1 MYQALYRKY
10 RPQVFDDVV
19 GQSHITDTLKAQ
31 LQGEKMSHAYLF
43 TGTRGTGKTTCAKIL
58 AKAVNCTNLHD
69 GNPCNCCPSCRS
81 IDSGSCV
88 DVLEIDAASNNG
100 VDHVRALRDEAI
112 YSPGEVKKRVYIVD
126 EVHML
131 STAAFNALLKII
143 EEPPAHLLFIL
154 ATTELHKV
162 PATILSRC
170 QRFSF
175 RRLQAGDIEKRL
187 HLVAYEEGIDLSP
200 EAAEQLAVLADGA
213 LRDGL
218 SLLDQCASATTST
231 VTADTVASVLGLAG
245 EKKVAELFTKIAT
258 GDTHGVLTE
267 FSALYEAG
275 KDLSAMLSEMSTLA
289 RDLLLMRTAPN
300 SGKGMLSSVCRQEER
315 EKLVKL
321 FSAPQLLHMVSLLQK
336 TASNFA
342 VSVSPRLDAELCLME
357 LCNPALSQ
365 DVRAL
370 SARVGKLEE
379 QLATG
384 AFVTAPIPTPAQV
397 APAPAEQPA
406 PTAELPT
413 DAPAPKKETPPAPA
427 NDDTLPADFWAEF
440 RGSLKADLHEP
451 YWSLLAQFTPTLKNG
466 ILSLEGPAFAVATLQ
481 GADQNL
487 FSQKASALLH
497 RPITVKI
504 TGAGEKRPQG
514 DDPLKDLLQFGANHE
529 DIFTITK

>member
-19 GQSHITDTLKAQ
+19 GQNHITDTLKAQ

-58 AKAVNCTNLHD
+58 AKAVNCTSPHD

-126 EVHML
+126 EVHLL

-231 VTADTVASVLGLAG
+231 VTADTVAAVLGLAG
-245 EKKVAELFTKIAT
+245 EKKVAELFEKIAA
-258 GDTHGVLTE
+258 GDTHGVLTD

-300 SGKGMLSSVCRQEER
+300 SGKGMLSSLCRQEER
-315 EKLVKL
+315 EKLIRL
-321 FSAPQLLHMVSLLQK
+321 FTAPQLLHMVSLLQK
-336 TASNFA
+336 TASGFA
-342 VSVSPRLDAELCLME
+342 VSPSPRLDAELCLME

-379 QLATG
+379 QVATG
-384 AFVTAPIPTPAQV
+384 AFAA
-397 APAPAEQPA
+397 APAPAPVQEAPA
-406 PTAELPT
+406 AAEPPTPKAEIP
-413 DAPAPKKETPPAPA
+413 APAPKQETAPA
-427 NDDTLPADFWAEF
+427 TYDTLPADFWAEW
-440 RGSLKADLHEP
+440 RGSLKAELHEP

-466 ILSLEGPAFAVATLQ
+466 VLSLEGPAFAVATLAT
-481 GADQNL
+481 ADQNML
-487 FSQKASALLH
+487 SQKASALL
-497 RPITVKI
+497 RCPVTVRI
-504 TGAGEKRPQG
+504 VGADGKRSQE
-514 DDPLKDLLQFGANHE
+514 DDPLKDLLRFGANHE
-529 DIFTITK
+529 DIFTITN

>member
-19 GQSHITDTLKAQ
+19 GQNHITDTLKAQ

-175 RRLQAGDIEKRL
+175 RRLQAEDIEKRL

-218 SLLDQCASATTST
+218 SLLDQCASATTAT
-231 VTADTVASVLGLAG
+231 VTADTVAAVLGLAG
-245 EKKVAELFTKIAT
+245 EKKVADLFTKIAA

-300 SGKGMLSSVCRQEER
+300 CGKGMLSGVCRQEQR

-336 TASNFA
+336 TASGFA
-342 VSVSPRLDAELCLME
+342 VSPSPRLDAELCLME

-379 QLATG
+379 QAATG
-384 AFVTAPIPTPAQV
+384 AFFTAPVSTPAPVQET
-397 APAPAEQPA
+397 PAPVEQPA
-406 PTAELPT
+406 SKEEIPSEI
-413 DAPAPKKETPPAPA
+413 PAPKKAPPAP
-427 NDDTLPADFWAEF
+427 DDTLPADFWAEF
-440 RGSLKADLHEP
+440 RGSLKAELHEP

-466 ILSLEGPAFAVATLQ
+466 VLTLTGPAFAVATLATVD
-481 GADQNL
+481 GNML
-487 FSQKASALLH
+487 SQKASALLH
-497 RPITVKI
+497 RPVTVRI
-504 TGAGEKRPQG
+504 AGAGEKRNQE

-529 DIFTITK
+529 DIFTITN